1 MEEKVIFAA
10 IEEMHVHSLRFTMDD
25 LTKRLHMSKTSLYKI
40 VGTKDNLVHE
50 IINYLMES
58 FEAEEKKI
66 VSEKISAR
74 EKVSRFVDEYT
85 RAFKLLG
92 NGTYNDLQL
101 NYHSE
106 WLRCEKFRR
115 QKIDVL
121 LDLINSGME
130 SGEFRQVNSAVL
142 QHCLILMSSI
152 LMDTEF
158 LNENNLTYPQA
169 IDIMRDLVFHGLLK
183 H

>member
-1 MEEKVIFAA
+1 MKTKVIISAL
-10 IEEMHVHSLRFTMDD
+10 EEMKIHALRFTMDD

-40 VGTKDNLVHE
+40 VSTKDNLIHE

-66 VSEKISAR
+66 KADKLSAR

-92 NGTYNDLQL
+92 DGTYNDLQL

-115 QKIDVL
+115 EKIDVL
-121 LDLINSGME
+121 LELINSGME

>member
-1 MEEKVIFAA
+1 MEEKVILAA
-10 IEEMHVHSLRFTMDD
+10 IDEMYIHCLRFTMDD
-25 LTKRLHMSKTSLYKI
+25 LTKRLHMSITSLYKI
-40 VGTKDNLVHE
+40 VGTKDNLIHE
-50 IINYLMES
+50 IINYLMAS

-66 VSEKISAR
+66 EAEKVSAR

-92 NGTYNDLQL
+92 SGTYNELQL

-106 WLRCEKFRR
+106 WLRCETFRR
-115 QKIDVL
+115 EKIDVL
-121 LDLINSGME
+121 LKLIHSGME

-169 IDIMRDLVFHGLLK
+169 IEIMRDLIFHGLLK
-183 H
+183 D

>member
-1 MEEKVIFAA
+1 MEEKVILATF
-10 IEEMHVHSLRFTMDD
+10 EEMKSHSLRFTMDD

-40 VGTKDNLVHE
+40 VGTKDNLIHE
-50 IINYLMES
+50 IINYLINS
-58 FEAEEKKI
+58 FEVEEKKI
-66 VSEKISAR
+66 KSEKVSAR

-92 NGTYNDLQL
+92 SGTYNELQL

-106 WLRCEKFRR
+106 WLRCENFRR
-115 QKIDVL
+115 EKINVL
-121 LDLINSGME
+121 LGLIHSGME
-130 SGEFRQVNSAVL
+130 SGEFRHVNSAVL

-152 LMDTEF
+152 LANTEF

>member
-40 VGTKDNLVHE
+40 VGTKDNLIHE
-50 IINYLMES
+50 IINYLMTS

-66 VSEKISAR
+66 KSEKIFTR
-74 EKVSRFVDEYT
+74 EKVSRFVDGYT
-85 RAFKLLG
+85 RAFKMLG

-115 QKIDVL
+115 EKIDVL
-121 LDLINSGME
+121 VDLINFGMK

-152 LMDTEF
+152 LADTEF

>member
-1 MEEKVIFAA
+1 MEEKVILAA
-10 IEEMHVHSLRFTMDD
+10 IDEMHIHSLRFTMDD

-40 VGTKDNLVHE
+40 VGTKDNLIHE
-50 IINYLMES
+50 IINYLMAS

-66 VSEKISAR
+66 EAEKVSAR

-92 NGTYNDLQL
+92 SGTYNELQL

-106 WLRCEKFRR
+106 WLRCENFRR
-115 QKIDVL
+115 EKINVL
-121 LDLINSGME
+121 LKLIHSGME

-152 LMDTEF
+152 LADTEF